1 MKVHAIAEFLGAEVE
16 GDGEIDVA
24 SVAALESAGAG
35 QLAFLDSAEKQYT
48 GNASCVIVPPDW
60 AGEPWPV
67 RPPVIIRSGNPKL
80 AFAKAASLL
89 NPPKAREPQIH
100 PTAVIADDAV
110 FGNGVFIGA
119 FACVGEGSV
128 IGDNTQLR
136 AGAKIG
142 DRVSIGS
149 DCVLHPNV
157 FVEDG
162 CSVGNKVL
170 LQTGVVIGSEGFGF
184 VRDETGEHLKF
195 PQIGTV
201 VIEDAVEIGAN
212 SCVDRG
218 ALGET
223 RIGAGTKI
231 DNLVQVAH
239 NVHIGKRCVIASET
253 GISGSAV
260 IGDDCVI
267 GGQVGIADHVRIESG
282 AIIGARS
289 AVFPGKIVKKGVWAG
304 TPVQPIQDYKRQNA
318 VMRKL
323 GRSASRS
330 RETGS
335 KAD

>member
-1 MKVHAIAEFLGAEVE
+1 MKVQAIAEFLGAELE
-16 GDGEIDVA
+16 GDGDIDVA
-24 SVAALESAGAG
+24 SVADIESAVSG
-35 QLAFLDSAEKQYT
+35 QLAFVDSTEKRFS
-48 GNASCVIVPPDW
+48 GNASCLIAPIGWKTDTFAVEIPCVIRTRD
-60 AGEPWPV
+60 
-67 RPPVIIRSGNPKL
+67 PKL
-80 AFAKAASLL
+80 AFAKVAALL
-89 NPPKAREPQIH
+89 HLPKSRETQIH
-100 PTAVIADDAV
+100 PTAVIAPDASI
-110 FGNGVFIGA
+110 GDGVFIGA
-119 FACVGEGSV
+119 FVCIGDGSV
-128 IGDNTQLR
+128 VGDRSHLR
-136 AGAKIG
+136 AGTKVG
-142 DRVSIGS
+142 DGVSIGT
-149 DCVLHPNV
+149 DCLLYPNV

-162 CSVGNKVL
+162 CTVGDEVI

-184 VRDETGEHLKF
+184 VRDESGEYLKF

-239 NVHIGKRCVIASET
+239 NVQIGKRCVIASET
-253 GISGSAV
+253 GISGSTV

-282 AIIGARS
+282 AVIGARS

-330 RETGS
+330 GKTGS
-335 KAD
+335 NRD